1 MLDIAIH
8 YVNNYSSIYACPT
21 LLNAIANKN
30 RLCEDRSSIHKV
42 IMEQTMRLHPDF
54 FTTSIKNLMWL

>member
-1 MLDIAIH
+1 MLIITVAQT
-8 YVNNYSSIYACPT
+8 CTT
-21 LLNAIANKN
+21 LLVAIDNKN
-30 RLCEDRSSIHKV
+30 KHSIHKV